1 MMEDQ
6 FGHTDETAKTLQTG
20 LEGTYNDGLPADPF
34 GQTSVSGS
42 SSAGQYLPPSVSGM
56 GQYTSYSSDSM
67 AGQSPVMGQSV
78 TDQFPVY
85 GQSAATQYPPPY
97 TQDGAMPYPPP
108 YVQDGAMP
116 PPPPYTQDGAMPPPP
131 PYTQD
136 GAMPPPYQPYPAVYK
151 PFDPGASLST
161 GAFVMSLIGFWGSFI
176 GLFLGIGAVI
186 MSYLGKQKTLNAGLV
201 PSKINQAALIVG
213 IIDIVIGGLRIIWFF
228 LEFLFKIF

>member
-116 PPPPYTQDGAMPPPP
+116 PPPYVQDGAMPPPP
-131 PYTQD
+131 PYVQD

>member
-116 PPPPYTQDGAMPPPP
+116 SPPPYV
-131 PYTQD
+131 QD